1 MVQPV
6 LRTVTGQG
14 VPHRISY
21 PHDPIVLH
29 SDGAQRSILECM
41 GHHPKGMERLLK
53 EDHLRI
59 NCRHHRLDYL
69 KLLATTYI
77 TKKEPRVFHNARGL
91 FTKLNYLNQKFL

>member
-1 MVQPV
+1 MYRTKRSSFTTSKDSEYRQ
-6 LRTVTGQG
+6 LR
-14 VPHRISY
+14 
-21 PHDPIVLH
+21 
-29 SDGAQRSILECM
+29 AQRSILECM